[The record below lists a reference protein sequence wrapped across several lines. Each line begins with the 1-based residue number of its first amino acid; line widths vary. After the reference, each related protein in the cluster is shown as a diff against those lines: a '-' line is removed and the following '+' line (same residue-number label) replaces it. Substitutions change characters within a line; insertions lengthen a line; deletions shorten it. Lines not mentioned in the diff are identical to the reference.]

1 MNRWRVVVLLA
12 GLLAATCLAGIKPA
26 LASAPHAQDPY
37 PAPELPQIDPIQDGP
52 APVQDVEPYPPPAE
66 GSTSIIGGESPAVPE
81 GAFDQPF
88 VSEPPASPVASPAGL
103 YFLWGGFIAA
113 LLIFI
118 TAVVGSVVLFARRVE

>member
-1 MNRWRVVVLLA
+1 MNRWRVVILLA

-26 LASAPHAQDPY
+26 LTSSPPAQDPY
-37 PAPELPQIDPIQDGP
+37 PAPELPQIDPIPDSPSTMQP
-52 APVQDVEPYPPPAE
+52 VEPYPSAD
-66 GSTSIIGGESPAVPE
+66 GSTGIIGGDSPLVPE
-81 GAFDQPF
+81 AGIDQAF
-88 VSEPPASPVASPAGL
+88 VSEASAAPVASPAGL